1 MKILHKNDNVEK
13 DINKL
18 LRGSDLI
25 VRKKLAV
32 IIDYFNKSKNFSQIL
47 DLKFLN
53 PHQLSSNRSKQWA
66 VKVDNTKYRV
76 IFYLCNDNDEPIK
89 EDNFDIVRE
98 AINITTL
105 MILEVSNKHYDK

>member
-1 MKILHKNDNVEK
+1 MKVLHKNDNVTK

-25 VRKKLAV
+25 VRSKLAK
-32 IIDYFNKSKNFSQIL
+32 IIDYFNQAKNFL
-47 DLKFLN
+47 DIWNLKFLN

-76 IFYLCNDNDEPIK
+76 IFYLCNDNDEPIV
-89 EDNFDIVRE
+89 EDNFDILSE
-98 AINITTL
+98 AINIKTL
-105 MILEVSNKHYDK
+105 IIWEVSNKHYAK